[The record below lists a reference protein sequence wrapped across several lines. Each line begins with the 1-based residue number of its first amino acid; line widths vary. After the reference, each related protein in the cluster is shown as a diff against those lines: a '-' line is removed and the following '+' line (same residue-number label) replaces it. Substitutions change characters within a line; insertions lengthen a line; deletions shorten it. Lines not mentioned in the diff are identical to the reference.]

1 MASDVGGIR
10 FHGTWNPAT
19 GSDVLFCRFVGG
31 HAPYTI
37 WRLDRPTGVEQEV
50 VPHGC
55 CGNYDP
61 AYAPDGRRFAYT
73 GLEHSESGDVFV
85 AGALGAGARRITCE
99 SGWEAPAWSPD
110 GSALVAVRASRRP
123 LDCGGFRCRPPA
135 VHAHSP
141 SRSPRAPTGTPTRP
155 GASSACAESVL
166 G

>member
-1 MASDVGGIR
+1 MDGRIGGIR
-10 FHGTWNPAT
+10 FHGAWNPAT

-55 CGNYDP
+55 CGNCDP

-110 GSALVAVRASRRP
+110 GSALVAARLTAPPGLWRLLVPAA
-123 LDCGGFRCRPPA
+123 GGP
-135 VHAHSP
+135 
-141 SRSPRAPTGTPTRP
+141 
-155 GASSACAESVL
+155 CAEPVQVTSGAYRDTDPAWGIVRL
-166 G
+166 R